1 MKLTDL
7 KVANVGKVFHY
18 RQLFH
23 AEPSRGKSHAA
34 LPPCSNNCRA
44 WHDSAVDCLCSRP
57 FRGVPAGLR
66 RQVHRAR
73 PLPRQDSRLQRLP
86 YAGYAESSGAI
97 PEKQWLTGSPVGWR
111 GPWGTTY
118 PANIRLSM
126 SRIDEARWVEIGHTT
141 QFRPPMPW
149 FALRDMRTEDLRAIY
164 RFVRYLGPAGSPA
177 PDFVPPGKAPSGP
190 YIQFPGEAN

>member
-1 MKLTDL
+1 MWERYFITDNYSTPNHL
-7 KVANVGKVFHY
+7 EENPMLRSRRVRIIAVLGMTLPLIASAAGLSGE
-18 RQLFH
+18 RQQ
-23 AEPSRGKSHAA
+23 ASAGKSIERGRYLVRIAG
-34 LPPCSNNCRA
+34 CN
-44 WHDSAVDCLCSRP
+44 DCHTP
-57 FRGVPAGLR
+57 
-66 RQVHRAR
+66 
-73 PLPRQDSRLQRLP
+73 
-86 YAGYAESSGAI
+86 GYAESSGAI